1 MFDFKPVLRS
11 LSNLLRSKDFTHRE
25 QIAPEQKCSRWAT
38 PHSGAKYPRGA
49 KLCSGANTCS
59 PWAGLAPEY
68 FAQIEQ
74 SFAPEQITHREQ
86 FAPEQ
91 FAQFEQQKTC
101 SDGANDA
108 PQLLTVSKFACSD
121 RANNALTEQIM
132 FAPQLLTVRNCACFE
147 MMWVMWN
154 STTKQRQHKTK
165 PNHLNR
171 TSSVY

>member
-1 MFDFKPVLRS
+1 MLRS

-25 QIAPEQKCSRWAT
+25 QIALEQKCSRWAT
-38 PHSGAKYPRGA
+38 PYSGAKYPRGA

-86 FAPEQ
+86 FAQYEQ
-91 FAQFEQQKTC
+91 HKTC
-101 SDGANDA
+101 SNGANDA
-108 PQLLTVSKFACSD
+108 PQLLTVSKFACSNG
-121 RANNALTEQIM
+121 ANNALTEQIM
-132 FAPQLLTVRNCACFE
+132 FAPQLLTVRNCTCFE

-154 STTKQRQHKTK
+154 STTKATQ
-165 PNHLNR
+165 N
-171 TSSVY
+171 